1 MKRLYIDFET
11 YCDLDIK
18 KVGLYKYVNHHSFH
32 PWCLAWAIDDKDIQL
47 WRYDNDRTF
56 GMRLL
61 EALNNINVKVYA
73 HNAEFERAVL
83 YKMGYGVS
91 LNRFV
96 DTQALAASF
105 SYPLGL
111 DKFCKAIGLPISKDT
126 NGTRLLNKLCKPQ
139 KKTIKN
145 TSGRWYPDTAPKDF
159 GLLYRYCVN
168 DVNIMRKAVKL
179 LPKQKLS
186 ATEQYVWGHT
196 VVQNERGIQIDIQSV
211 KNIVKALHLFKQ
223 EGEKQLQSATGG
235 SVQTGK
241 QVQKMK
247 AFLWHKGIQIPD
259 LSKAIVEEYLQ
270 RRIPKVCRT
279 VLELRKQLAHS
290 SVAKF
295 EKMISMSGND
305 ERVRGNLVYYGG
317 HTGRFAGRGLQVH
330 NLPRAQFENPG
341 KVLKYINTK
350 LYKDIVKEYPN
361 INETASKLIRPMITA
376 KKDHQLIVAD
386 YSSIENVILHWAAG
400 DKKTTKDF
408 ENGLCQYKVYSAK
421 RLAIPYDQVTKKQR
435 AQSKPDVLGLGYGGG
450 ANALMS
456 VAAGYGVKLNRNA
469 AQHRVN
475 FYRNT
480 YKEVIRFWRQVFLK
494 AKLAVYTGEPQFL
507 ITPAGFLEFKYFSG
521 YLFITLPSG
530 RCLSY
535 PQIEVDA
542 VWEIKVE
549 GRTIPMTAVLSY
561 MGVKNGAWL
570 RIGTH
575 PGKLVEN
582 IIQAMARDILV
593 YGLMCA
599 EQGGYRIIMSV
610 HDEGIAESKNG
621 TIEEF
626 CKHMCLKQTWARTL
640 PLKAEGY
647 TSKRY
652 RKE

>member
-11 YCDLDIK
+11 YCDLNIK
-18 KVGLYKYVNHHSFH
+18 KVGLYKYVDHYSFH
-32 PWCLAWAIDDKDIQL
+32 PWCLAWAIDDEDIQL
-47 WRYDNDRTF
+47 WKYNHIFDL
-56 GMRLL
+56 RLS
-61 EALNNINVKVYA
+61 EALNSTDVKVYA

-83 YKMGYGVS
+83 YKIGFGVS

-105 SYPLGL
+105 GYPLGL
-111 DKFCKAIGLPISKDT
+111 DKFCKAIGLPVAKDT
-126 NGTRLLNKLCKPQ
+126 NGTRLLNRLCKPQ

-159 GLLYRYCVN
+159 KLLYDYCRN
-168 DVNIMRKAVKL
+168 DVHIMREAVKR
-179 LPKQKLS
+179 LPKQELS
-186 ATEQYVWGHT
+186 APEQYVWGHT

-211 KNIVKALHLFKQ
+211 KNIVTALHLFKQ
-223 EGEKQLQSATGG
+223 DGEKQLRIATR
-235 SVQTGK
+235 SNVQTAK
-241 QVQKMK
+241 QVQKIK
-247 AFLWHKGIQIPD
+247 DFLHSKGVQIPN
-259 LSKAIVEEYLQ
+259 LTKATVEEYLQ
-270 RRIPKVCRT
+270 RKIPKACRE

-305 ERVRGNLVYYGG
+305 KRIRGNLVYYGG
-317 HTGRFAGRGLQVH
+317 HTGRFAGRGFQVH
-330 NLPRAQFENPG
+330 NLPRAKFNDPEE
-341 KVLKYINTK
+341 VLKYINTK
-350 LYKDIVKEYPN
+350 LYKDVVKEYPN
-361 INETASKLIRPMITA
+361 INETASKLIRPMIIA

-400 DKKTTKDF
+400 DKKTTEDF

-421 RLAIPYDQVTKKQR
+421 RLGIPYDQVTKEQR
-435 AQSKPDVLGLGYGGG
+435 NQSKPDVLGLGYGG
-450 ANALMS
+450 AENALIS

-469 AQHRVN
+469 ARHRVN

-494 AKLAVYTGEPQFL
+494 ARMAVGFAEPQFL
-507 ITPAGFLEFKYFSG
+507 ITPNITLEFRYCSG
-521 YLFITLPSG
+521 YLLIKLPSG
-530 RCLSY
+530 RWLSY
-535 PQIEVDA
+535 PKIKVDA
-542 VWEIKVE
+542 VWEIKVD
-549 GRTIPMTAVLSY
+549 GRTVPMTSAFSY

-582 IIQAMARDILV
+582 IVQAIARDVLV

-599 EQGGYRIIMSV
+599 EQNGYQIIMSV
-610 HDEGIAESKNG
+610 HDEGIAESESG
-621 TIEEF
+621 TVEEF
-626 CKHMCLKQTWARTL
+626 CEYMCLKQEWAKTL
-640 PLKAEGY
+640 PLRAEGY
-647 TSKRY
+647 ISKRY

>member
-1 MKRLYIDFET
+1 MKKVWIDFET

-18 KVGLYKYVNHHSFH
+18 KVGLYKYVDHHSFH
-32 PWCLAWAIDDKDIQL
+32 PWCLAYAFDDEEQIQL
-47 WRYDNDRTF
+47 WRYPEN
-56 GMRLL
+56 MPERLVL
-61 EALNNINVKVYA
+61 ALTNPTTKVYA
-73 HNAEFERAVL
+73 HNAEFESEVL
-83 YKMGYGVS
+83 AKIGYHIH
-91 LNRFV
+91 LQRFV
-96 DTQALAASF
+96 DTAALAASF
-105 SYPLGL
+105 GYPLGL
-111 DKFCKAIGLPISKDT
+111 DKFCKAIGLPIAKDT

-159 GLLYRYCVN
+159 ELLYRYCVN
-168 DVNIMRKAVKL
+168 DVHVMREAVKQ
-179 LPKQKLS
+179 LPKQELS

-196 VVQNERGIQIDIQSV
+196 VVQNERGIQIDIKSV
-211 KNIVKALHLFKQ
+211 GNIVTALHLFKQ
-223 EGEKQLQSATGG
+223 DGEKRLQIATGG
-235 SVQTGK
+235 SVQTAK

-247 AFLWHKGIQIPD
+247 DFLHSEGIQIPN
-259 LSKAIVEEYLQ
+259 LSKATVEEYLQ
-270 RRIPKVCRT
+270 RRIPKAGRE

-295 EKMISMSGND
+295 EKMISMCGSDG
-305 ERVRGNLVYYGG
+305 RIRGNLVYYGG

-330 NLPRAQFENPG
+330 NLPRAKFTDPE

-400 DKKTTKDF
+400 DKKTTEDF

-421 RLAIPYDQVTKKQR
+421 RLSIPYDQVTKEQR

-480 YKEVIRFWRQVFLK
+480 YKEVIRFWKQVFSK
-494 AKLAVYTGEPQFL
+494 ARLAIVTLEPQFL
-507 ITPAGFLEFKYFSG
+507 ITPNITLEFRCFSN
-521 YLFITLPSG
+521 YLFIKLPSD
-530 RCLSY
+530 RWLSY
-535 PQIEVDA
+535 PKIEIDA
-542 VWEIKVE
+542 VWEINVDGKKV
-549 GRTIPMTAVLSY
+549 PMTAALSY

-582 IIQAMARDILV
+582 IIQAMARNILV

-599 EQGGYRIIMSV
+599 EQAGYRIIMSV

-626 CKHMCLKQTWARTL
+626 CEYMCMKQTWAKTL
-640 PLKAEGY
+640 PLRAEGY